1 MNARLAAIAQR
12 RAALVEDIAV
22 QRDELA
28 QALLQVRT
36 QVALAGVV
44 MLATRLLRR
53 SRWLRVLGTAGAI
66 VAAALPLLARAFPN
80 RR

>member
-1 MNARLAAIAQR
+1 MNARLAAIAR
-12 RAALVEDIAV
+12 RRVDLVEEIAA

-28 QALLQVRT
+28 QVLLQVRK
-36 QVALAGVV
+36 QIALAGVL

-53 SRWLRVLGTAGAI
+53 SRWLHLLGAAGA
-66 VAAALPLLARAFPN
+66 VAAAALPLVARAFPT

>member
-1 MNARLAAIAQR
+1 MNARLAAIAR
-12 RAALVEDIAV
+12 RRVDLVEEIAA

-28 QALLQVRT
+28 QVLLQVRT
-36 QVALAGVV
+36 QIALAGVL

-53 SRWLRVLGTAGAI
+53 SRWLRLLGAAGA
-66 VAAALPLLARAFPN
+66 VAAAALPLVARAFPT

>member
-1 MNARLAAIAQR
+1 MNARLAAIAR
-12 RAALVEDIAV
+12 RRVDLVEEIAA

-28 QALLQVRT
+28 QVLLQVRK
-36 QVALAGVV
+36 QIALAGVL

-53 SRWLRVLGTAGAI
+53 SRWLRLLGAAGA
-66 VAAALPLLARAFPN
+66 VAAAALPLVARAFPT